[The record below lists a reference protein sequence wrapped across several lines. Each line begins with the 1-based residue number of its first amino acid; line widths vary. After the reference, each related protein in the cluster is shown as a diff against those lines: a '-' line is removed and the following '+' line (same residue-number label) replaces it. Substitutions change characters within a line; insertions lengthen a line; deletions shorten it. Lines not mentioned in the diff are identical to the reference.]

1 MGAAREGIVGGA
13 RKQAARGVGLVS
25 SYLRPYTSAHGVA
38 DCDDEYRSGDWDYLA
53 NEQEAPRFH
62 VVAGYCLR
70 TTPRPRVLELGC
82 GEGLLAQR
90 LSPAHYTEF
99 LGVDAAEDAVEKAR
113 AKGLDRA
120 AFVQADASTFTPDD
134 VDPTGS
140 PKRFDVIVFSEMLY
154 YLPDPLA
161 TVRRLQEGWLAP
173 TGEIVV
179 SHYKSIDLPQARQ
192 VWKLLHSAF
201 DVRLRS
207 TLTTG
212 DLTWTIEALAPR

>member
-1 MGAAREGIVGGA
+1 AA
-13 RKQAARGVGLVS
+13 Q
-25 SYLRPYTSAHGVA
+25 
-38 DCDDEYRSGDWDYLA
+38 
-53 NEQEAPRFH
+53 
-62 VVAGYCLR
+62 
-70 TTPRPRVLELGC
+70 
-82 GEGLLAQR
+82 
-90 LSPAHYTEF
+90 
-99 LGVDAAEDAVEKAR
+99 DAVEKASAR
-113 AKGLDRA
+113 GLDRA
-120 AFVQADASTFTPDD
+120 AFVQSDASTFSPDD

-140 PKRFDVIVFSEMLY
+140 AKRFDAIVFSEMLY

-161 TVRRLQEGWLAP
+161 TVRRLQKGWLEP

-212 DLTWTIEALAPR
+212 NLTWTIEALAPR